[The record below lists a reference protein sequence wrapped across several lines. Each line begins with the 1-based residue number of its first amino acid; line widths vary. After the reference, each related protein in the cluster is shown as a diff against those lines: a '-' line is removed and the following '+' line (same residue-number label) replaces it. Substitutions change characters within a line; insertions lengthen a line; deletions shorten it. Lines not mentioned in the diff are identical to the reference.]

1 MIRRMNYYTQTR
13 TEGSTVTDVVTNGL
27 LVVSPSDGEARWSGT
42 SRITVKAR
50 AAQTQGAFGL
60 ILSETT
66 RGSSPPLHIHHTAD
80 EGIWVISGRIRVRCG
95 EDEFTL
101 VAGGFALLP
110 RGVPHT
116 FISEEDTTM
125 LGLLTPGGTE
135 AFFDAGPLV
144 TSLTPPPVD
153 AERMQRAAEE
163 NECEFVGPPLTLDS

>member
-1 MIRRMNYYTQTR
+1 M
-13 TEGSTVTDVVTNGL
+13 TDVVTEG
-27 LVVSPSDGEARWSGT
+27 LVVVLPDEGEARWSST

-50 AAQTQGAFGL
+50 AAQTHGAFGL

-66 RGSSPPLHIHHTAD
+66 RGSSPPLHIHHTAE

-95 EDEFTL
+95 ADEFTL
-101 VAGGFALLP
+101 AAGGFTLLP

-135 AFFDAGPLV
+135 ALFDAGPPV

-153 AERMQRAAEE
+153 AERMQRAADE
-163 NECEFVGPPLTLDS
+163 NDCEFVGPPLTLESY

>member
-1 MIRRMNYYTQTR
+1 MTAVE
-13 TEGSTVTDVVTNGL
+13 TEGLV
-27 LVVSPSDGEARWSGT
+27 VVSPGDGQPKWSGT

-66 RGSSPPLHIHHTAD
+66 RGSSPPLHVHHTAD
-80 EGIWVISGRIRVRCG
+80 EAIWVISGRIRVRCG

-101 VAGGFALLP
+101 EAGGFTLLP

-116 FISEEDTTM
+116 FISEQDTSM

-135 AFFDAGPLV
+135 AFFDYGPPV
-144 TSLTPPPVD
+144 TSPTPPPVD
-153 AERMQRAAEE
+153 AERMQRAAAEHD
-163 NECEFVGPPLTLDS
+163 NEVVGPPLTLDPSTHLAEAGGEA

>member
-1 MIRRMNYYTQTR
+1 MN
-13 TEGSTVTDVVTNGL
+13 TVTAVETVGL
-27 LVVSPSDGEARWSGT
+27 VVVSPGDGQPRWSGT

-60 ILSETT
+60 ILCETT

-80 EGIWVISGRIRVRCG
+80 EAIWVISGRIRVRCG

-101 VAGGFALLP
+101 EPGAFALLP

-116 FISEEDTTM
+116 FVSEQETTM

-135 AFFDAGPLV
+135 AFFDAGPPV

-153 AERMQRAAEE
+153 GERMQRAAAE
-163 NECEFVGPPLTLDS
+163 NDNQLVGPPLTLDP